1 MSGSAKAAITT
12 EKYTYELQILTGR
25 FLRAPPKCPFDT
37 IDKILAVKRHN
48 APPKE
53 FFVMK
58 DRFYRTCLV
67 PIVVLL
73 AMIALRPIH
82 VEAI

>member
-37 IDKILAVKRHN
+37 IDKILAVKRHI
-48 APPKE
+48 
-53 FFVMK
+53 M
-58 DRFYRTCLV
+58 
-67 PIVVLL
+67 
-73 AMIALRPIH
+73 RPRRSSL
-82 VEAI
+82 